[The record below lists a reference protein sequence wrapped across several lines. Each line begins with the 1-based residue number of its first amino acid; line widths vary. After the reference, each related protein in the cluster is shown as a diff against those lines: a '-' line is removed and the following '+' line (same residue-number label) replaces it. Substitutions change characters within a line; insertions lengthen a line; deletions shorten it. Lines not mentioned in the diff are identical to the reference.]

1 MTSQPWKQWPA
12 QSPSE
17 DFASRTV
24 DLLLQSEAKVVPIR
38 RRRRRWVAVLAFA
51 AVLAAGTSWAM
62 IRHLVPSQPAAF
74 VSAAPPAST
83 TPIVSPVETPAARF
97 IAPRAEPSAEP
108 PVSSPPLRVV
118 APASAPP
125 ASASAAPPPK
135 RIVVPRCNCE
145 PGTQICACV
154 N

>member
-1 MTSQPWKQWPA
+1 MTSRPWKQWPA

-24 DLLLQSEAKVVPIR
+24 DLLLQSEAKVVPLR

-62 IRHLVPSQPAAF
+62 IRHMAPSQPAAA
-74 VSAAPPAST
+74 VSVAPPAST
-83 TPIVSPVETPAARF
+83 PPIAPPIESPAARF
-97 IAPRAEPSAEP
+97 IAPRTEPSAEP
-108 PVSSPPLRVV
+108 PAASPPPRVV

-135 RIVVPRCNCE
+135 AIVVPRCSCE